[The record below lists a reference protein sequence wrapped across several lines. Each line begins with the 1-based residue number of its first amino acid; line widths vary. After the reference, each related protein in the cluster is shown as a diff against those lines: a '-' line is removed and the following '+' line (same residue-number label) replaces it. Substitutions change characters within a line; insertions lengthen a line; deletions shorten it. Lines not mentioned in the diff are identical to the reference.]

1 MNLLLIG
8 GTQFL
13 GRHVAAEALARG
25 HGLTLLTRGKTN
37 PELFPQAERLIADRR
52 ESLAALAGRKWDAVI
67 DLCGYL
73 PREVRA
79 SAAALQGQV
88 QQYVFISSVSVY
100 AGMDIARDEDSAV
113 GEIEDADTEVV
124 DGRTYGPL
132 KALCERAVTD
142 AFGKAALI
150 VRPGLIVGPHDHT
163 QRFTW
168 WPARVSQ
175 GGPVLA
181 PGRPADPVQFIDA
194 RDLAAWVVT
203 CVEAGT
209 SGIYNAIS
217 PPGHFSM
224 GGVLDACAT
233 VADVPAN
240 FVWLDESVMDAH
252 DIAAWSHMPIWVPP
266 SGETAG
272 FGLTRVDRA
281 LRAGLSIRPIEDTVR
296 DTLAW
301 WRSLPIEQQSFTKA
315 GLRKDIES
323 NVLKSAGV
331 ST

>member
-25 HGLTLLTRGKTN
+25 HALTLLTRGKTN
-37 PELFPQAERLIADRR
+37 PELFPQAERLVADRR
-52 ESLAALAGRKWDAVI
+52 TNLAVLAGRKWDAVI

-73 PREVRA
+73 PREVAA
-79 SAAALQGQV
+79 SAAALRGQV
-88 QQYVFISSVSVY
+88 AQYVLISSVSVY
-100 AGMDIARDEDSAV
+100 AGMDTARDEDSPV
-113 GEIEDADTEVV
+113 GEIEDVDTEVV

-132 KALCERAVTD
+132 KALCERVVTD
-142 AFGKAALI
+142 VFGNAVLI

-194 RDLAAWVVT
+194 RDLAAWIVS

-209 SGIYNAIS
+209 SGIHNAIS
-217 PPGHFSM
+217 PPGHFSI
-224 GGVLDACAT
+224 GGVLNVCAD
-233 VADVPAN
+233 VAGVPAN
-240 FVWLDESVMDAH
+240 FAWLDEAMMQAH
-252 DIAAWSHMPIWVPP
+252 EIAAWSHMPIWVPP

-281 LRAGLSIRPIEDTVR
+281 LKAGLSIRPLKETVR

-301 WRSLPIEQQSFTKA
+301 WRSLPEEQQTFSKA
-315 GLRKDIES
+315 GLAKDLERR
-323 NVLKSAGV
+323 VLQSIGV
-331 ST
+331 VS

>member
-13 GRHVAAEALARG
+13 GRHVVADALARG
-25 HGLTLLTRGKTN
+25 HVLTLLTRGKTN
-37 PELFPQAERLIADRR
+37 PELFPQTERLIADRR
-52 ESLAALAGRKWDAVI
+52 ASLAVLQGRQWDAVI

-73 PREVRA
+73 PREVAA

-100 AGMDIARDEDSAV
+100 ASMDTARDEESTL
-113 GEIEDADTEVV
+113 GEIEDADTEVI

-132 KALCERAVTD
+132 KALCERAVAD

-194 RDLAAWVVT
+194 RDLAAWIVT
-203 CVEAGT
+203 CVEAGIN
-209 SGIYNAIS
+209 GVYNAIS
-217 PPGHFSM
+217 PPGHFSI
-224 GGVLDACAT
+224 GGVLDVCAE
-233 VADVPAN
+233 VAGVPPN
-240 FVWLDESVMDAH
+240 FIWLDEAVMQAH
-252 DIAAWSHMPIWVPP
+252 ELAAWSHMPIWVPP

-281 LRAGLSIRPIEDTVR
+281 LKAGLSIRPLKETVR

-301 WRSLPIEQQSFTKA
+301 WRSLPAEQQAFTKA
-315 GLRKDIES
+315 GLGKDIELR
-323 NVLKSAGV
+323 VLQSIGV
-331 ST
+331 VS